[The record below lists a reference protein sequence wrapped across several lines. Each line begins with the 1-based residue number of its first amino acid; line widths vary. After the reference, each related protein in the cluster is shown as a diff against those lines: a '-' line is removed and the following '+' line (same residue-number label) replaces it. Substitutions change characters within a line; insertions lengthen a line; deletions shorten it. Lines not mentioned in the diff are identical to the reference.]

1 MPTRRGSYAA
11 VVPPGAAAPPPSV
24 GPNSVVRAGDLS
36 SAVEGRE
43 SFDEDH
49 AVPVKVLNAEFESAA
64 VAPPPPPGAAVMPPP
79 PPRAKPEESLAVFCR
94 LRPLGKGE
102 MGGVVEVTDAKTVR
116 SAPPAQIAFLGHDS
130 PSAAALRAMSWGTC
144 SSAAALRAMS

>member
-49 AVPVKVLNAEFESAA
+49 L
-64 VAPPPPPGAAVMPPP
+64 
-79 PPRAKPEESLAVFCR
+79 SL
-94 LRPLGKGE
+94 
-102 MGGVVEVTDAKTVR
+102 
-116 SAPPAQIAFLGHDS
+116 IHI
-130 PSAAALRAMSWGTC
+130 
-144 SSAAALRAMS
+144 